1 MILTLPFSSE
11 FCIIYHCKKNIWGR
25 VFHLKHHFSP
35 RKHLNLHAC
44 IIIDL
49 FSKEDLMDS
58 KDIFVYSIQY
68 LWEKTIYSEVSKFL
82 AIFILLLAWG
92 SLLYVI
98 YYVTIH
104 VMLNEIGEWKYSV
117 LIHDTTLTFMLF
129 EFLITMDAI
138 ASIKWNIMS
147 VAHETPKGGICK
159 FCLTEKFWLL
169 VLVMNIYWIRNWGLL
184 VSAGT
189 KINC

>member
-1 MILTLPFSSE
+1 MP
-11 FCIIYHCKKNIWGR
+11 
-25 VFHLKHHFSP
+25 
-35 RKHLNLHAC
+35 A
-44 IIIDL
+44 
-49 FSKEDLMDS
+49 
-58 KDIFVYSIQY
+58 
-68 LWEKTIYSEVSKFL
+68 
-82 AIFILLLAWG
+82 LLLTYFQKKILWTVKTFLYKYTVSMRKNNLFWG
-92 SLLYVI
+92 FQILSYFYFAVSMGKFTLCYILCYITRNV
-98 YYVTIH
+98 
-104 VMLNEIGEWKYSV
+104 EWKYSV

-169 VLVMNIYWIRNWGLL
+169 VLVMNIYWIRNWSLL